1 MHLGVGV
8 PGVDV
13 YANQGAAPAFTNL
26 LYRESTAITALPA
39 DDYTFDV
46 ALNPSTSVMDSIL
59 TVGPL
64 SLAADIDY
72 TAVAVGQLANN
83 DVEVIA
89 LVDDRAGIDPANVR
103 LQVTHAAST
112 VGEVDIYEVS
122 DPANPAA
129 LLSDV
134 PYKASDTLNVPV
146 ADYLIGIDA
155 DNDPSTIEFT
165 YDVGLAALGLPG
177 GTFLNV
183 YANES
188 TDGVDLVVQQDDGS
202 VLVIPPTTTTSIRE
216 CSWSSWEE

>member
-1 MHLGVGV
+1 MCI
-8 PGVDV
+8 
-13 YANQGAAPAFTNL
+13 
-26 LYRESTAITALPA
+26 R
-39 DDYTFDV
+39 
-46 ALNPSTSVMDSIL
+46 DS
-59 TVGPL
+59 
-64 SLAADIDY
+64 
-72 TAVAVGQLANN
+72 
-83 DVEVIA
+83 
-89 LVDDRAGIDPANVR
+89 VDDRAGIDPANVR

-202 VLVIPPTTTTSIRE
+202 VLVIPPTTTTSIRVMHLGNGVPAVDVYANAALMAVSYTHLTLPTI
-216 CSWSSWEE
+216 CSV